1 MVWAL
6 RSFPLLR
13 YAHGC
18 LIPPCCCGC
27 PGIGFLAW
35 SCACCNPAIFESA
48 PAILRS
54 EEHTSELQSHSD
66 LVCRLLLEKKKTTDH
81 LGEGAREL
89 AQAIDDEGYRPDIA
103 LAIARRGLLV
113 GGAVDYALG
122 VSTTFAMTVELHS
135 R

>member
-66 LVCRLLLEKKKTTDH
+66 LVCRLLLEKKKTTNH
-81 LGEGAREL
+81 LNKLQIHNWLRCTIPFQDRTL
-89 AQAIDDEGYRPDIA
+89 KVNNRITLQKT
-103 LAIARRGLLV
+103 LTLV
-113 GGAVDYALG
+113 FLN
-122 VSTTFAMTVELHS
+122 
-135 R
+135 